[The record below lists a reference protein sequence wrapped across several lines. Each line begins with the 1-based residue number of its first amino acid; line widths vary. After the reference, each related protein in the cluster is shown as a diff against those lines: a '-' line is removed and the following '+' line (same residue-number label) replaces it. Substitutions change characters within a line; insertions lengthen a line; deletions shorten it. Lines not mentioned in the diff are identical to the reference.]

1 MYERQVEVPF
11 FFATFHTS
19 HSPWER
25 QWHLWRLTPQW
36 LTFPRNYADRRKAA
50 VSRRKR
56 WLVEK
61 TPAGSGFA
69 AALVDV
75 VLHEGND
82 LLELVVQL
90 SAPCCGVRL
99 QSAHHL
105 NENTTKMTFS
115 GCRAFMHPSDWQ
127 REEISHLL
135 GHRKLDE
142 RVESSRGTTG
152 VPQPLPTACTHASTP
167 QKLFALH
174 VFTKPTSALLFMP
187 KSCHRFSGIYGLLA
201 AVCYQAERTELG
213 RENRQSRTIHRALW
227 IRV

>member
-1 MYERQVEVPF
+1 MNVGE
-11 FFATFHTS
+11 
-19 HSPWER
+19 
-25 QWHLWRLTPQW
+25 
-36 LTFPRNYADRRKAA
+36 KAA

-56 WLVEK
+56 WLVKK
-61 TPAGSGFA
+61 TVAGSGLA

-90 SAPCCGVRL
+90 GAPCCGVWL

-105 NENTTKMTFS
+105 KNKHNKDDFTVTVKRS
-115 GCRAFMHPSDWQ
+115 CIHVPSKGRKSATCLDIESWMREKGEQQRNDW
-127 REEISHLL
+127 SA
-135 GHRKLDE
+135 
-142 RVESSRGTTG
+142 SAS
-152 VPQPLPTACTHASTP
+152 PPACTHASTP

-213 RENRQSRTIHRALW
+213 RENRQSRAIHGALW